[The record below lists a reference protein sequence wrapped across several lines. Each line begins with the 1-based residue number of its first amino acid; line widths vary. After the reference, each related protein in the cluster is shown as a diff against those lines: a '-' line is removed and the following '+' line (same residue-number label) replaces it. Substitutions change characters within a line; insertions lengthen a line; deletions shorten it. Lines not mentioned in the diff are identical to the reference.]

1 MTFAKVSPVFRTG
14 MKTGLHLR
22 RAISL
27 TTLLFVFFLPL
38 HFHVSLASQVT
49 KECSCVHGTRTQLAL
64 FAAAP
69 AVAPTLQVTI
79 FAAQYEFSW
88 AARWSQLPSVRGP
101 PSTAS
106 V

>member
-27 TTLLFVFFLPL
+27 TTLVFVFFLPL
-38 HFHVSLASQVT
+38 HFHVSLASQVS

-64 FAAAP
+64 HTDAP
-69 AVAPTLQVTI
+69 AVTPTLHVTL
-79 FAAQYEFSW
+79 FAAHYQFSAAASW
-88 AARWSQLPSVRGP
+88 AELPSVRGP
-101 PSTAS
+101 PTGSS